1 VAEVYIDRDIS
12 AYSGRRRP
20 SYDRMVDDLKN
31 GIRDAVVVVD
41 QDRLTRHVRELEDF
55 ISLADAN
62 GIALASVSG
71 EIDLSTSDGR
81 FRARIMGSVARQE
94 SEKKSERIQR
104 QRDQAARLGRFGGG
118 PRRYGYENDGVTVRR
133 DEAKVVRDIARRLL
147 AGESLRS

>member
-1 VAEVYIDRDIS
+1 MKKTKPQATAIYCRLSQDRTGESLGIERQEQLCRKLADEKGWTVTEVYIDRDIS

-81 FRARIMGSVARQE
+81 FRARIMG
-94 SEKKSERIQR
+94 
-104 QRDQAARLGRFGGG
+104 
-118 PRRYGYENDGVTVRR
+118 
-133 DEAKVVRDIARRLL
+133 
-147 AGESLRS
+147 